1 MKRAIFPTTIL
12 VLGLLLCGGTPAV
25 EHERGPGGGDQM
37 PKMMERMQ
45 KRMRGMHGGMMHR
58 MKGYAHTVLMH
69 AEALKLSDEQ
79 LGKIV
84 RIKMR
89 HQKAHQ
95 DLMERLHKSMMSARE
110 GMMDPSAEEAGI
122 RKASK
127 EHAEAFKA
135 MIEDAI
141 KERNEVNAVLTPEQ
155 RDQLKSLKKEKCAQ
169 AKGREAH
176 HPDR

>member
-1 MKRAIFPTTIL
+1 MKQALVPITTL
-12 VLGLLLCGGTPAV
+12 VLGLLLCGGAPAV
-25 EHERGPGGGDQM
+25 EHERGHGGGDQM
-37 PKMMERMQ
+37 PKMMCEMGKCMKAQ
-45 KRMRGMHGGMMHR
+45 HGGMMHR

-89 HQKAHQ
+89 HQTAHQ

-122 RKASK
+122 RKAGK
-127 EHAEAFKA
+127 EHAEAFAA
-135 MIEDAI
+135 MIEDAL
-141 KERNEVNAVLTPEQ
+141 KERGEVNAVLTPEQ
-155 RDQLKSLKKEKCAQ
+155 LDQLKSLKKEKCAQ
-169 AKGREAH
+169 AKGRETH